1 MEVGISGDVSPL
13 SFEFLFRGFGGVAQV
28 GLVPMDKLIG
38 FVGLD
43 VGHAY
48 QWPIIPSLQLKTF
61 PELGVFGLMLPT
73 F

>member
-1 MEVGISGDVSPL
+1 
-13 SFEFLFRGFGGVAQV
+13 
-28 GLVPMDKLIG
+28 MDKLIG

-43 VGHAY
+43 VGHVY
-48 QWPIIPSLQLKTF
+48 QWPIIPSLQLKIF